1 MCVIFLS
8 PIVDVIT
15 LSFFALLHTVG
26 ALCLQNAFHWLMAYD
41 LNGFKS
47 RVNRHSS
54 FIFPFPLFS
63 FTWVLFLTLRRM
75 ESCDVICF
83 FSEYLENQH
92 FVWLRIPHP
101 IFFCYTCNTKFG
113 MKMPDTYGHV
123 IGGGRG
129 GWRISELLP
138 DLNLAIISEG
148 IGVKILE
155 AVDWLKV
162 LNKPSHLKSAAGTRI
177 SCS

>member
-129 GWRISELLP
+129 GGGGF
-138 DLNLAIISEG
+138 LN
-148 IGVKILE
+148 
-155 AVDWLKV
+155 
-162 LNKPSHLKSAAGTRI
+162 
-177 SCS
+177 CSRT

>member
-129 GWRISELLP
+129 GVEDFWIAP
-138 DLNLAIISEG
+138 G
-148 IGVKILE
+148 
-155 AVDWLKV
+155 
-162 LNKPSHLKSAAGTRI
+162 LKSGNHIRGYWGQNSGGSRLVEGLESTIASQI
-177 SCS
+177 SRWN